1 MRVFVDVVFGILRR
15 MAVYDQSRSREHI
28 ETDYESN
35 TKYGFHCQV
44 PFLFAAPVKQCVP
57 LTERQVLDSARA
69 CVLSPSLKQFLGR
82 KIAMYNIFYIIGAI
96 VVLIIVLRFLGV
108 Y

>member
-15 MAVYDQSRSREHI
+15 VAVCDQSRSREHI

-35 TKYGFHCQV
+35 TKWFPLSG
-44 PFLFAAPVKQCVP
+44 FAAPVKQCVP
-57 LTERQVLDSARA
+57 LTEPQVLDSARA